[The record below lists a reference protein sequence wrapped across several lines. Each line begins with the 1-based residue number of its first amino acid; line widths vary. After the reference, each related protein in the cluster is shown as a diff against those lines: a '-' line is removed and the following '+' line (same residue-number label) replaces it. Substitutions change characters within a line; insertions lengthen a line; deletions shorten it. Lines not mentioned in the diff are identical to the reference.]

1 MYTIGPLTTSNFM
14 GWVVKGKESPSRW
27 GPTLQN
33 FSKIIPVF
41 LGRISL
47 FWLISDKLL
56 IIDICK
62 SFVKERRT
70 TPSNLRL
77 GKTLKKWLWPSPPL
91 PSPPTILPRFVEIGI
106 GKPCQTGRLVGPINN
121 FFSEFFAV
129 SWLSRNWIKA
139 RFQTQGLS
147 ITLYKLTYNWLAYNF
162 N

>member
-62 SFVKERRT
+62 SFVKERRS

-77 GKTLKKWLWPSPPL
+77 GKTLKKWLWHYPP
-91 PSPPTILPRFVEIGI
+91 PPPTILPRFVEIGI

-121 FFSEFFAV
+121 FFQNSSQWVDCQETESKQGFKHRVCPLHFT
-129 SWLSRNWIKA
+129 SWHTTDWH
-139 RFQTQGLS
+139 T
-147 ITLYKLTYNWLAYNF
+147 TLIS
-162 N
+162 

>member
-1 MYTIGPLTTSNFM
+1 MYTIGPLTTSSFM

-47 FWLISDKLL
+47 FWLTSDKLL

-62 SFVKERRT
+62 SFVEERRT

-77 GKTLKKWLWPSPPL
+77 GKTLKKWLWHYPP
-91 PSPPTILPRFVEIGI
+91 PPPTILPRFWNWNWEAMPNRTSHGAH
-106 GKPCQTGRLVGPINN
+106 KYS

-147 ITLYKLTYNWLAYNF
+147 ITLYKLTYNWLAYKF